1 MERQAAGMVSKE
13 RADPLDQVWADPLL
27 AEERE
32 ERGGLHVVETSLHIE
47 KESGYFVAEAMKGLN
62 VML

>member
-1 MERQAAGMVSKE
+1 MVSKE